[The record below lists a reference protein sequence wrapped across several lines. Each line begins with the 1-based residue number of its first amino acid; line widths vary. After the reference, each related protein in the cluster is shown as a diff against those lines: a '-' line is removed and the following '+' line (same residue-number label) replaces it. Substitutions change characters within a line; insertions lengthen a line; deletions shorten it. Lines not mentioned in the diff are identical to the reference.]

1 MGFLTTM
8 IMNMVMT
15 TMIMNKATTI
25 MNKVTIT
32 RVAPYYYC
40 KHKHDAEDDMNDM
53 VAIVT
58 IDTNTMK
65 TITIITRTLT
75 MTMITKT

>member
-15 TMIMNKATTI
+15 TMIMNKAITI

-32 RVAPYYYC
+32 RVVPYYYC
-40 KHKHDAEDDMNDM
+40 KHKHDAKDGMNDM
-53 VAIVT
+53 VAIVA
-58 IDTNTMK
+58 IDTNTME
-65 TITIITRTLT
+65 
-75 MTMITKT
+75 MITNHNKDLDP

>member
-1 MGFLTTM
+1 M

-15 TMIMNKATTI
+15 TMIMNKVSTI
-25 MNKVTIT
+25 MNKVTAR
-32 RVAPYYYC
+32 RVVPYYYC
-40 KHKHDAEDDMNDM
+40 EQKHDDEDDMNDK
-53 VAIVT
+53 VAIVA

-65 TITIITRTLT
+65 MITIITRTLT